1 MKIYKNA
8 WFIRF
13 ARTQNISA
21 DALREAVRRAESGQ
35 IDADL
40 GGGLIKQ
47 RVARMGQGKSR
58 GYRTI
63 MLYHA
68 GERAFFVYGFS
79 KSERKNIR
87 EDEEAQFKKMARYVL
102 GLSDQQLSGLIAGGK
117 LEEIESD
124 E

>member
-63 MLYHA
+63 MLYRA
-68 GERAFFVYGFS
+68 GEKAFFLYGFS
-79 KSERKNIR
+79 KSERENIR

>member
-47 RVARMGQGKSR
+47 RIARMVQG
-58 GYRTI
+58 I
-63 MLYHA
+63 PDYHA
-68 GERAFFVYGFS
+68 VPCWRKIVFCVWFFQ
-79 KSERKNIR
+79 K
-87 EDEEAQFKKMARYVL
+87 
-102 GLSDQQLSGLIAGGK
+102 
-117 LEEIESD
+117 
-124 E
+124 